1 MKIFFISSLIA
12 AFFFVHNDKSIPE
25 LRSPQAASHKIG
37 ERFGGGVVFYVDSTG
52 QHGLIAATA
61 DQKKAK
67 WYNGNYIETKATGAA
82 VGTGQANTSAII
94 ASQGAGEYAASVC
107 DQLELNGFSDWFLPS
122 KAELSLLRTHKTAVG
137 GFANPFY
144 WSSTEHSS
152 HYAWA
157 QNFNN
162 GRQDYGNKNS
172 TPSIRAVRA
181 F

>member
-1 MKIFFISSLIA
+1 MKIYLILTVIVLS
-12 AFFFVHNDKSIPE
+12 AFGDRNTNIPVKT
-25 LRSPQAASHKIG
+25 SQATIHKIG
-37 ERFGGGVVFYVDSTG
+37 ERYGGGVVFYVDSTG
-52 QHGLIAATA
+52 NHGLIAATA
-61 DQKKAK
+61 DQKKVK
-67 WYNGNYIETKATGAA
+67 WYNGNYVVTNATGAA
-82 VGTGQANTSAII
+82 VGTGQANTRTIVSA
-94 ASQGAGEYAASVC
+94 QGAGSYAASVC
-107 DQLELNGFSDWFLPS
+107 DQLELNGYSDWFLPS
-122 KAELSLLRTHKTAVG
+122 KEELNLLRSQKTAVG

-144 WSSTEHSS
+144 WSSTEYSS

>member
-1 MKIFFISSLIA
+1 MKISLMLIA
-12 AFFFVHNDKSIPE
+12 VAFFFVNDDKGALKLSGTQTE
-25 LRSPQAASHKIG
+25 KHKIG
-37 ERFGGGVVFYVDSTG
+37 ERFGGGVVFYVDNTG
-52 QHGLIAATA
+52 EHGLIAATA
-61 DQKKAK
+61 DQKKAT
-67 WYNGNYIETKATGAA
+67 WYNGNYIVANATGAA
-82 VGTGQANTSAII
+82 VGTGQANTTAIVT
-94 ASQGAGEYAASVC
+94 AQGAGNYAASVC

-122 KAELSLLRTHKTAVG
+122 KAELSLLRTQKTAVG

-144 WSSTEHSS
+144 WSSTEYNS

-172 TPSIRAVRA
+172 TPSIRAIRA